1 MEQEKPQY
9 TQEELERY
17 EKRGAKIT
25 DEGWSQFEDGRLT
38 IPERGASSSSLS
50 AIRVVSSAYLRLL
63 IFLLAILIPACP
75 SSSLA
80 FCLMFSAYKLNKQG
94 DNIQP

>member
-1 MEQEKPQY
+1 MIFVFLTLHLKSAY
-9 TQEELERY
+9 SLSSFTFI
-17 EKRGAKIT
+17 KR
-25 DEGWSQFEDGRLT
+25 LL
-38 IPERGASSSSLS
+38 SSSSLS

-63 IFLLAILIPACP
+63 ISLLAILIPACA

-80 FCLMFSAYKLNKQG
+80 FHMMYSAYKLNKQG